1 MLALY
6 WNAKQG
12 LRGGRDPEAV
22 VRLSVKAFLVGAALL
37 VLTVPAAHAQSGADA
52 IAQPGEE
59 APGRYLVTFHLN
71 QATLTEQNRQ
81 VVAQAAEYYR
91 QGGTPQITVTGY
103 ADTSGS
109 AAHNLELS
117 QRRAEVVADELVRDG
132 VPATDIVTIGR
143 GEEDL
148 RVPTADGVREARNR
162 RAEIIMEQPPVPAPP
177 PVAAAPVAPAP
188 VEEPEPEPEPET
200 SVLTIGPLYGHNF
213 GENNEGGEND
223 LIGGELVYNAFPG
236 FLGGMS
242 LKQAGLYSWNGNN
255 DGLNGRSVISLDFAP
270 DLGIVRPF
278 LSANFGG
285 VYGGG
290 VQNGFVAGPEIGLN
304 INLIEGVA
312 MRAKVAYDYQFRQ
325 PEWDKGILWTGLG
338 IGVGF

>member
-1 MLALY
+1 MNTQRRHAQQKICGGQESKCGFHASMTALAIGVSLLALMM
-6 WNAKQG
+6 
-12 LRGGRDPEAV
+12 PV
-22 VRLSVKAFLVGAALL
+22 
-37 VLTVPAAHAQSGADA
+37 AHAQTGSQVVAP
-52 IAQPGEE
+52 AQVEGG
-59 APGRYLVTFHLN
+59 GRYLVTFGLG
-71 QATLTEQNRQ
+71 QTTLTEEDRR
-81 VVAQAAEYYR
+81 VIAQAAADYR
-91 QGGTPQITVTGY
+91 RTGTASVTVTGY
-103 ADTSGS
+103 TDTSGS
-109 AAHNLELS
+109 AANNLELS
-117 QRRAEVVADELVRDG
+117 QQRAEVVAAELVNNG
-132 VPATDIVTIGR
+132 VSATDIVTIGR
-143 GEEDL
+143 GEENL
-148 RVPTADGVREARNR
+148 LVPTADGVREPRNR
-162 RAEIIMEQPPVPAPP
+162 RVEIVVEQPAPPP

-188 VEEPEPEPEPET
+188 APVVEEEREPEPET

-255 DGLNGRSVISLDFAP
+255 DGLNGRSVVSLDFAP
-270 DLGIVRPF
+270 DLGVVRPF

-290 VQNGFVAGPEIGLN
+290 VQNGFVVGPEIGLN
-304 INLIEGVA
+304 INLIEGIA

-338 IGVGF
+338 FGIGF

>member
-1 MLALY
+1 MHTRKWHAKENICGGGDSEQTCTTSIRAL
-6 WNAKQG
+6 
-12 LRGGRDPEAV
+12 V
-22 VRLSVKAFLVGAALL
+22 IVSLL
-37 VLTVPAAHAQSGADA
+37 TLMAPVAHAQTGAQA
-52 IAQPGEE
+52 
-59 APGRYLVTFHLN
+59 APPEVEGGGRYLVTFGLD
-71 QATLTEQNRQ
+71 QATLTEQDRM
-81 VVAQAAEYYR
+81 VIAQAADDYR
-91 QGGTPQITVTGY
+91 RTGSSQITVTGY
-103 ADTSGS
+103 TDTSGS
-109 AAHNLELS
+109 ADYNLQLS
-117 QRRAEVVADELVRDG
+117 QHRAQTVADELEREG
-132 VPATDIVTIGR
+132 VPATDIVAVGR
-143 GEEDL
+143 GEENL
-148 RVPTADGVREARNR
+148 LVPTADGVVEPRNR
-162 RAEIIMEQPPVPAPP
+162 RVEIVVAEPPPPP
-177 PVAAAPVAPAP
+177 PVAAAPAPAP
-188 VEEPEPEPEPET
+188 TPTEVEEEPEPET

-255 DGLNGRSVISLDFAP
+255 DGLNGRSVVSLDFAP

-290 VQNGFVAGPEIGLN
+290 VQNGLVAGPEIGLN

-338 IGVGF
+338 FGVGF